1 MRLLNLIIYS
11 TDVPEYEEMYK
22 IQSEYL
28 KKIGI
33 EHYFIIFSEYMN
45 DMFGENVSNVVT
57 YDNIIYIMTRTTTSD
72 VIYKVEEV
80 KNIMHENIE
89 KAAENCVKLESIN
102 IQAEELMV
110 DAGVFQTNAKK
121 LRDKLWWQNMK
132 LLLSGV
138 FVILIII
145 GVIIA
150 RVESDNK
157 N

>member
-1 MRLLNLIIYS
+1 MN
-11 TDVPEYEEMYK
+11 
-22 IQSEYL
+22 
-28 KKIGI
+28 
-33 EHYFIIFSEYMN
+33 FIL
-45 DMFGENVSNVVT
+45 T
-57 YDNIIYIMTRTTTSD
+57 YDNIIYIMTRTTASD

-150 RVESDNK
+150 IVESDNK